1 MCGRHAKG
9 LRCAP
14 MTRDYFDAEL
24 FVIGCITDPLICTG
38 CPFSRRNG
46 GDDPGEVGTPQLRF
60 ARRHGAACRIIE
72 DKKRGACREKI
83 ADKLTVVNSEVS
95 SASNSHCLSVGDV
108 VLAAPGSIPIT
119 ITGKARPACS
129 SSTGVVSSP
138 V

>member
-1 MCGRHAKG
+1 M
-9 LRCAP
+9 
-14 MTRDYFDAEL
+14 
-24 FVIGCITDPLICTG
+24 
-38 CPFSRRNG
+38 
-46 GDDPGEVGTPQLRF
+46 PQLRF

-108 VLAAPGSIPIT
+108 VLAAPGSIAIT

-129 SSTGVVSSP
+129 SSTGMVSSP